1 MPYLLNI
8 FYVALLVAVSP
19 WLLWS
24 AIRKGKYR
32 EGYAA
37 KFLGLVPRREGSR
50 PCVWLHAVSAGEV
63 NLLQPLVDRLRHDF
77 PHCDCVISTTTRT
90 GFEIA
95 TKKYPGLSVFYC
107 PLDFSWAVR
116 AALRR
121 LRPDLLILAELEL
134 WPNLIREAHRHGT
147 FVAVVN
153 GRLSERSAQGY
164 SRIRQFIRPLLRC
177 IDLIAVQ
184 SEVYAQRF
192 IELGADPSVVH
203 VTGSMK
209 FDGAQTNRAN
219 DMTTRLRQL
228 AGISDQ
234 DIVFLAGSTQSPEE
248 ELAIASFRAL
258 KDEFASLRLILVPR
272 HPERFAEVA
281 QLLERSGLPWQR
293 RSKLEESRDEDAHIL
308 LVDSMGELSAWWG
321 VAHIG
326 FVGGSM
332 GKRGGQSMIEPAA
345 YGVAVSFGPQTR
357 NFRDVVRL
365 MLGREA
371 AVVVQ
376 DGRELTAFVE
386 SCLRDRERMRV
397 LGTRAQKLVSEQLG
411 ATTKTTALVSWLL
424 PEAKPQRRAA

>member
-8 FYVALLVAVSP
+8 FYAALLAVLSP

-24 AIRKGKYR
+24 AVRKGKYR
-32 EGYAA
+32 AGYGA
-37 KFLGLVPRREGSR
+37 KFLGLVPRRTGNA

-63 NLLQPLVDRLRHDF
+63 NLLQPLVDRIRHDF
-77 PHCDCVISTTTRT
+77 PHCECVLSTTTRT

-95 TKKYPGLSVFYC
+95 AKKYAGLTVFYC
-107 PLDFSWAVR
+107 PLDFSWSVR
-116 AALRR
+116 TALRR
-121 LRPDLLILAELEL
+121 IRPDLLVLAELEL
-134 WPNLIREAHRHGT
+134 WPNLIRESHRRGT

-153 GRLSERSAQGY
+153 GRLSERSARGY
-164 SRIRQFIRPLLRC
+164 GRIRRFVQPLLRC

-184 SEVYAQRF
+184 SEEYAKRF
-192 IELGADPSVVH
+192 TELGADPSVVH

-219 DMTTRLRQL
+219 EMTNRLRQL
-228 AGISDQ
+228 AGINDN

-248 ELAIASFRAL
+248 ALAIETYRSL
-258 KDEFASLRLILVPR
+258 KDEFANLRLILVPR

-293 RSKLEESRDEDAHIL
+293 RSELESARDETARIL
-308 LVDSMGELSAWWG
+308 LVDCMGELSAWWG
-321 VAHIG
+321 CAHVG
-326 FVGGSM
+326 YVGGSM

-345 YGVAVSFGPQTR
+345 YGVAVSFGPKTH
-357 NFRDVVRL
+357 NFRDVVRM
-365 MLGREA
+365 MLAREA

-376 DGRELTAFVE
+376 DGSELNAFIE
-386 SCLRDRERMRV
+386 SCLRDQDRMQA

-411 ATTKTTALVSWLL
+411 ATAKTAALLSRLL
-424 PEAKPQRRAA
+424 PEAKPQSRAA